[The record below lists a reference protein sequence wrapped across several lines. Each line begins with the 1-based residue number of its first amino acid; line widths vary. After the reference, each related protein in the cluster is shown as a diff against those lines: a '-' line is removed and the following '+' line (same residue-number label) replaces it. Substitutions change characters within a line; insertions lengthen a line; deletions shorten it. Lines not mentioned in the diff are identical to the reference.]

1 MRAVLD
7 ANVFYSTW
15 VTDPLLCMADA
26 ELYEPVWSRR
36 IMGEVR
42 EHLPSVW
49 RRATREGVDRYLR
62 TLSMAFPEA
71 TVGDWEPLEGMVS
84 GLPDPDDR
92 HVVAVAIRSGA
103 HVVVTSNLKDFP
115 DGCLGRFG
123 LRAVSPDGFLSML
136 FDDDPDAAASAMRG
150 LVKSKRH
157 PPRTMEEE
165 IGRLRGLGLVRFAG
179 RLASMG

>member
-26 ELYEPVWSRR
+26 ELYEPVWSGR
-36 IMGEVR
+36 IMDEVR

-49 RRATREGVDRYLR
+49 RRATREGVERYLH

-71 TVGDWEPLEGMVS
+71 MVEGWEPLEEMVV

-92 HVVAVAIRSGA
+92 HVVAAAIRSGSG
-103 HVVVTSNLKDFP
+103 VVVTYNLKDFP
-115 DGCLGRFG
+115 DTCLDRFG
-123 LRAVSPDGFLSML
+123 LRAVSPDDFLSML
-136 FDDDPDAAASAMRG
+136 FDDDPDAAAAAIRG
-150 LVKSKRH
+150 LVESKRH
-157 PPRTMEEE
+157 PPRTMAEEA
-165 IGRLRGLGLVRFAG
+165 GRLRGLGLTRFAE
-179 RLASMG
+179 RLATME

>member
-15 VTDPLLCMADA
+15 VTDPLLCLADA
-26 ELYEPVWSRR
+26 ELYEPVWSER

-71 TVGDWEPLEGMVS
+71 EVEGWEPLEEAVA

-92 HVVAVAIRSGA
+92 HVVAAAVRSGA
-103 HVVVTSNLKDFP
+103 GVIVTSNLKDFP
-115 DGCLGRFG
+115 DACLGRFG
-123 LRAVSPDGFLSML
+123 LHAVSPDGFLSML
-136 FDDDPDAAASAMRG
+136 FDDDPDVASSAMRG
-150 LVKSKRH
+150 LVESKRH
-157 PPRTMEEE
+157 PPRTMAEE
-165 IGRLRGLGLVRFAG
+165 IGRLRGLGLAGFAD
-179 RLASMG
+179 RLAAMG